1 MVEGQVDGGQMNSL
15 AAAGGEKCWRTGD
28 EGQAGVVLQ
37 ALGGSPPSPPPRC
50 SPPST
55 PFSLW
60 GAPSTWEG
68 TFHAH
73 YEVLSSGHHQPRQI
87 PVTAWGGSG
96 RCTSRGAEVTYQV
109 VAAGD
114 GQGEWGV
121 ATPQG
126 VGIRSVRQ
134 EQPDYVPGTLG
145 GEKGR
150 RTRGWR
156 RLPLQEFLVSTRRPG
171 R

>member
-1 MVEGQVDGGQMNSL
+1 MDGGQMNSL

-37 ALGGSPPSPPPRC
+37 ALGGSPPEP
-50 SPPST
+50 
-55 PFSLW
+55 
-60 GAPSTWEG
+60 APSLLTSFHTLLSLGSSVHVGG

>member
-1 MVEGQVDGGQMNSL
+1 MRDRQGLSSKPWE
-15 AAAGGEKCWRTGD
+15 
-28 EGQAGVVLQ
+28 
-37 ALGGSPPSPPPRC
+37 
-50 SPPST
+50 
-55 PFSLW
+55 
-60 GAPSTWEG
+60 GAPPEPAPSLLTSFHTLLSLGSSVHVGG

-73 YEVLSSGHHQPRQI
+73 CKVLSSGHHQPRQI